1 MSIAPIIRSIVV
13 KAEPTKAFALFTTR
27 MQDWWPLGRATIGAQ
42 PAVTVVLE
50 PRVDGRWFERD
61 AQGQE
66 TQWGRVLAWEPP
78 RRLLLT
84 WQIGTDW
91 AYHPELLTELELTFA
106 AHAAGGTVVTLE
118 HRHLERLGA
127 AAARHRDLLDG
138 GWPTMLG
145 EFQKLSDST

>member
-1 MSIAPIIRSIVV
+1 MSIAPIIRSIAV
-13 KAEPTKAFALFTTR
+13 KAEPARAFELFTTQ
-27 MQDWWPLGRATIGAQ
+27 MQAWWPLGKATIGKQ
-42 PAVTVVLE
+42 PAVSVILE

-66 TQWGRVLAWEPP
+66 TQWEPP
-78 RRLLLT
+78 HRLLLT

-91 AYHPELLTELELTFA
+91 AYHSDLLTELELTFA
-106 AHAAGGTVVTLE
+106 AQAGGGTIVTLE

-127 AAARHRDLLDG
+127 AAAGHRDMLDG

-145 EFQKLSDST
+145 EYQKLADAG